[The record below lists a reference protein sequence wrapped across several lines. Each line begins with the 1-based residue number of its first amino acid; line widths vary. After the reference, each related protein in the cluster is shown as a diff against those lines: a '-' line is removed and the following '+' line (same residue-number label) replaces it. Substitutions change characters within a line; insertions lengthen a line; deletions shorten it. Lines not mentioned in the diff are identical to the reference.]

1 LEQLTI
7 NWAKGDYMESNSTK
21 VAKIAT
27 KMAIC
32 NRNEE
37 ENLKRYY
44 NEQGIKVTAVNIG
57 GNINSSISKILESA
71 LVAAKRNQLI
81 REEHLHEGAVIG
93 ATRDAIIQISNRAN
107 GQNVGGKIGI
117 ARGGEHISVCIFLN
131 IGLLHLDEVAIGI
144 GHRALPI

>member
-1 LEQLTI
+1 MD
-7 NWAKGDYMESNSTK
+7 KESNSTR

-32 NRNEE
+32 ERHEE
-37 ENLKRYY
+37 DNLKRLY
-44 NEQGIKVTAVNIG
+44 NEIGIRVTAVNIG

-71 LVAAKRNQLI
+71 LVASKRNGLI

-93 ATRDAIIQISNRAN
+93 ATRDAIIQVSNRAN

-117 ARGGEHISVCIFLN
+117 ARGGEHISVCIFLS
-131 IGLLHLDEVAIGI
+131 IGLLHLDEVVIGI
-144 GHRALPI
+144 GHRSLPV

>member
-1 LEQLTI
+1 
-7 NWAKGDYMESNSTK
+7 MESNSTK

>member
-1 LEQLTI
+1 
-7 NWAKGDYMESNSTK
+7 MESNSTK

-37 ENLKRYY
+37 DELKRLYS
-44 NEQGIKVTAVNIG
+44 EQGIKVTAVNIG

-71 LVAAKRNQLI
+71 LVASKRNGLI

-107 GQNVGGKIGI
+107 GQNIGGKIGI
-117 ARGGEHISVCIFLN
+117 AKGGEHVSVCIFLN

-144 GHRALPI
+144 GHRSLPI

>member
-1 LEQLTI
+1 
-7 NWAKGDYMESNSTK
+7 MESNSTK

-37 ENLKRYY
+37 EDLKKYY

-131 IGLLHLDEVAIGI
+131 IGLLHLDEVVIGI
-144 GHRALPI
+144 AHRSLPI

>member
-1 LEQLTI
+1 
-7 NWAKGDYMESNSTK
+7 MESNSTK

-37 ENLKRYY
+37 EDLKKYY

-93 ATRDAIIQISNRAN
+93 ATRDAIMQIANRAN
-107 GQNVGGKIGI
+107 GLNVGGKIGI
-117 ARGGEHISVCIFLN
+117 AKRGEHISVCIFLN
-131 IGLLHLDEVAIGI
+131 IGLLHLDEVVI
-144 GHRALPI
+144 

>member
-1 LEQLTI
+1 
-7 NWAKGDYMESNSTK
+7 MESNSTK

-37 ENLKRYY
+37 DDLKRFY

-71 LVAAKRNQLI
+71 LVAAKRN
-81 REEHLHEGAVIG
+81 G
-93 ATRDAIIQISNRAN
+93 
-107 GQNVGGKIGI
+107 
-117 ARGGEHISVCIFLN
+117 LN
-131 IGLLHLDEVAIGI
+131 K
-144 GHRALPI
+144 RRTFT

>member
-1 LEQLTI
+1 
-7 NWAKGDYMESNSTK
+7 MESNSTK
-21 VAKIAT
+21 IAKIAT

-37 ENLKRYY
+37 DDLKRYY

-71 LVAAKRNQLI
+71 LVAAKRNELI

-107 GQNVGGKIGI
+107 GLNVGGKIGI
-117 ARGGEHISVCIFLN
+117 ARGGEHISVCIFLS
-131 IGLLHLDEVAIGI
+131 IGLLHLDEVVIGI
-144 GHRALPI
+144 GHRSLPV

>member
-1 LEQLTI
+1 MD
-7 NWAKGDYMESNSTK
+7 KESNSTI

-32 NRNEE
+32 ERFEE
-37 ENLKRYY
+37 DNLKKIYS
-44 NEQGIKVTAVNIG
+44 EGGIKVTAVNIG

-71 LVAAKRNQLI
+71 LVAAKRNGLI

-93 ATRDAIIQISNRAN
+93 ATRDAIIQVSNRAN

-117 ARGGEHISVCIFLN
+117 ARRGEHISVCIFLS
-131 IGLLHLDEVAIGI
+131 IGLLHLDEVVIGI
-144 GHRALPI
+144 GHRSLPI

>member
-1 LEQLTI
+1 
-7 NWAKGDYMESNSTK
+7 MESNSTR

-37 ENLKRYY
+37 DDLKRFY
-44 NEQGIKVTAVNIG
+44 NEQEIKVTAVNIG

-71 LVAAKRNQLI
+71 LVAAKRNGLI

-93 ATRDAIIQISNRAN
+93 ATRDAIIQIYNRAN

-117 ARGGEHISVCIFLN
+117 AKGGEHISVCIFLN
-131 IGLLHLDEVAIGI
+131 IGLLHLDEVVIGI
-144 GHRALPI
+144 GHRSLPV